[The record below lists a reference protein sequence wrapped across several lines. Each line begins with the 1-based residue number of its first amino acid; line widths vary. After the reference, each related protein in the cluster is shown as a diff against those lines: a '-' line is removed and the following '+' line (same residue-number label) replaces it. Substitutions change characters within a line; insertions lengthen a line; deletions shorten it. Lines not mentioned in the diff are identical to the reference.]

1 MRVGLPEES
10 VAAPLPATTPT
21 VTPIESSEFNW
32 SWEMLF
38 WLLPLGLL
46 LWGVV
51 ALIGG
56 WRRRRQDPWL
66 ALLTWGRK
74 AGRPMD
80 VDETTAEYGRGLA
93 DYVVAHGRAEPG
105 TGRHVAGEIRAL
117 SGDVTAAQ
125 YGPGPLRD
133 DALARIDARWSTLRG
148 YLRRLR
154 LRKSGRTT

>member
-1 MRVGLPEES
+1 MCAPACPRSPSL
-10 VAAPLPATTPT
+10 PLPATTPT

-93 DYVVAHGRAEPG
+93 DMWLPTGGWSRERGAMWPGRSAPQWRRDRG
-105 TGRHVAGEIRAL
+105 AVRAGA
-117 SGDVTAAQ
+117 SA
-125 YGPGPLRD
+125 
-133 DALARIDARWSTLRG
+133 
-148 YLRRLR
+148 
-154 LRKSGRTT
+154 